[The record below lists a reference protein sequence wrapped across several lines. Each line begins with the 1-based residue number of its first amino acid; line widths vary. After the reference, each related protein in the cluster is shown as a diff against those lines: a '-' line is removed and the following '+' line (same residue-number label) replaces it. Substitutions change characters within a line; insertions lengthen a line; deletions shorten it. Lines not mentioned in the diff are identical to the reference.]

1 MLLSILTKSLK
12 VKYEHITFRMKKT
25 ILIVEDDDD
34 LSGIYKEILELY
46 GFDIQ
51 IAINGLEGVKKFKEK
66 KPSLVIMDAD
76 MPVLDGYKAFKQIKE
91 IDNNAQV
98 IIVTGFAGNEPRS
111 IEAIKQGLLK
121 IISKPI
127 GVNELLDLAKKYTN
141 TN

>member
-1 MLLSILTKSLK
+1 
-12 VKYEHITFRMKKT
+12 MKKT
-25 ILIVEDDDD
+25 ILIVEDDND
-34 LSGIYKEILELY
+34 LCGIYKEILELY
-46 GFDIQ
+46 GFDVK
-51 IAINGLEGVKKFKEK
+51 IAVNGLEGVEKFKET

-98 IIVTGFAGNEPRS
+98 IIVTGFANNEPRS
-111 IEAIKQGLLK
+111 IEAIKEGLIK

-127 GVNELLDLAKKYTN
+127 GVNDLLDLAKKYTN

>member
-1 MLLSILTKSLK
+1 
-12 VKYEHITFRMKKT
+12 MKKI
-25 ILIVEDDDD
+25 ILIVEDDED
-34 LSGIYKEILELY
+34 LCGIYKEILELY
-46 GFDIQ
+46 GFDVK
-51 IAINGLEGVKKFKEK
+51 IAVNGLEGVEKFKET

-98 IIVTGFAGNEPRS
+98 IIVTGFAENEPRS
-111 IEAIKQGLLK
+111 IEAVKEGLIK

-127 GVNELLDLAKKYTN
+127 GVNDLLDLVKKYTN